1 MGERIFTYALAIA
14 VAVATTG
21 FLARSRPT
29 SGRVQKTDIQF
40 AANGAFR
47 DGLFVG
53 KLAAERGEAMHPL
66 PGRWTAEAD
75 RISFIAGYQ
84 RGYRDV
90 LATAPTTAQNKVSK
104 KQSQN

>member
-1 MGERIFTYALAIA
+1 MERMFTYALA
-14 VAVATTG
+14 VAVAFATAG

-29 SGRVQKTDIQF
+29 SGRVPKIDVQF

-66 PGRWTAEAD
+66 SGRWTAEGD

-84 RGYRDV
+84 RGYRDF

>member
-1 MGERIFTYALAIA
+1 MEKIFTYALAIA
-14 VAVATTG
+14 VSMGTAG

-29 SGRVQKTDIQF
+29 PGRVEKMDVQF

-66 PGRWTAEAD
+66 SGRWTAEGD

-84 RGYRDV
+84 RGYRDF
-90 LATAPTTAQNKVSK
+90 LATVPTTAQNEVSR